1 MKNTFMKH
9 TFTSA
14 LCLTVLATLVSA
26 DTRLADIKTNADQLK
41 KESERVALL
50 LKAKQP
56 DAQAIREGI
65 TAMGGEI
72 ETLDGLVVQI
82 TEASPEFVLRGST
95 DWDLLKMQVQLLS
108 VFHNAKAELMNADD
122 MKKNRSTLR
131 AYAEG
136 LATRA
141 GSLRQ
146 TAQRLQR

>member
-1 MKNTFMKH
+1 
-9 TFTSA
+9 
-14 LCLTVLATLVSA
+14 
-26 DTRLADIKTNADQLK
+26 
-41 KESERVALL
+41 
-50 LKAKQP
+50 
-56 DAQAIREGI
+56 
-65 TAMGGEI
+65 
-72 ETLDGLVVQI
+72 
-82 TEASPEFVLRGST
+82 
-95 DWDLLKMQVQLLS
+95 MQVQLLS